1 MREVIIFAA
10 HHPLWADIHVLL
22 ITMLTGDE
30 RRMVINKATVEVPAP
45 LTDPNGTSEAHFIV
59 PTAEPNWDPNEGGTP
74 FLLEQYCICILA
86 ELLKGL

>member
-30 RRMVINKATVEVPAP
+30 RRMVIDKVKEDA
-45 LTDPNGTSEAHFIV
+45 
-59 PTAEPNWDPNEGGTP
+59 
-74 FLLEQYCICILA
+74 Y
-86 ELLKGL
+86 